1 MKKLVDKS
9 TDRIVNDTSTPE
21 ELQKEMLVFV
31 NEWAKTHNVDVKEV
45 SVLFYMAS
53 EYTIRL
59 MRAKQRKE
67 QAKSS
72 TEPSST
78 CNC

>member
-1 MKKLVDKS
+1 MKKLVDMS

-21 ELQKEMLVFV
+21 EIQKEMLVFV
-31 NEWAKTHNVDVKEV
+31 NEWAKTYGVDVKEA
-45 SVLFYMAS
+45 SVFFYMAS

-59 MRAKQRKE
+59 MHAKQR
-67 QAKSS
+67 QAQGKSS